1 MSRPGL
7 GIRSYYRGE
16 IVIEA
21 YCQVVDSSRSTR
33 ACNACSAAERE
44 AIWAS
49 IRASIWA
56 RRWAAEGSSAMLDVG
71 LWRGGGRSGVAPGRW
86 GGGASRVA
94 GCRGRSAV
102 RVAGAVGVLQ

>member
-1 MSRPGL
+1 MSRPEL

-21 YCQVVDSSRSTR
+21 YCQVLDSSRSTR

-71 LWRGGGRSGVAPGRW
+71 LWRGWGRAGCPALAYAWRAAGGLACR
-86 GGGASRVA
+86 GGA
-94 GCRGRSAV
+94 G
-102 RVAGAVGVLQ
+102 